1 MLYLAVVAVAL
12 SVTLVVAFFLE
23 VAPSRPRGVS
33 RRLAEIEVLSAS
45 GGAVVERRRR
55 LSRRDGFQRL
65 LADLGNRI
73 PASAVDQAPLRRL
86 LRQAGF
92 DSEGAVGIFWG
103 SRLGAALTL
112 GAMGGFAGTL
122 AGGGVGIPLLAGGY
136 CGAIGW
142 VLPGIWVRHQ
152 RARRQKEINSAL
164 ADALDFLVVC
174 VEAGLGLN
182 QALVRVAQEV
192 GGMSRELGK
201 ELAFTNL
208 QIRAGTARP
217 EALQDLAE
225 RTGIPAMQG
234 LVTTL
239 IQTDRFG
246 TSVARSLRVHA
257 DTLRQKRR
265 QAAEEAAAKTTIK
278 MVFPLVLCIFP
289 ALFVVLLAP
298 GLIRIAQALGE
309 F

>member
-1 MLYLAVVAVAL
+1 MLYLTVAAVAF
-12 SVTLVVAFFLE
+12 SVTLGMMFLLA
-23 VAPSRPRGVS
+23 VPSRPRGVT
-33 RRLAEIEVLSAS
+33 RKLAEIEVLSGT
-45 GGAVVERRRR
+45 GGGILERRERM
-55 LSRRDGFQRL
+55 SRRQVFQRL
-65 LADLGNRI
+65 LEDLGRRV
-73 PASAVDQAPLRRL
+73 PTSVGDQEPLRQL
-86 LRQAGF
+86 MRQAGF
-92 DSEGAVGIFWG
+92 DGDRSVVLFWG
-103 SRLGAALTL
+103 ARFGAALAFGFVGMSVTL
-112 GAMGGFAGTL
+112 AFAMGS
-122 AGGGVGIPLLAGGY
+122 GVVLLAGSY
-136 CGAIGW
+136 CAAVGW
-142 VLPGIWVRHQ
+142 VLPGIWVRV
-152 RARRQKEINSAL
+152 RRSRRQKEISRAL
-164 ADALDFLVVC
+164 PDALDFLVVC

-182 QALVRVAQEV
+182 QALVRVAQEMGFV
-192 GGMSRELGK
+192 SRELGK

-225 RTGIPAMQG
+225 RTGLPAMQG

-278 MVFPLVLCIFP
+278 MVFPLVICIFP
-289 ALFVVLLAP
+289 ALFVVLLSP
-298 GLIRIAQALGE
+298 GLIRIVEALGE

>member
-1 MLYLAVVAVAL
+1 VLYLTVAAVAF
-12 SVTLVVAFFLE
+12 SVTLGMMFLLA
-23 VAPSRPRGVS
+23 VPSRPRGVT
-33 RRLAEIEVLSAS
+33 RKLAEIEVLSGT
-45 GGAVVERRRR
+45 GGGILERRERM
-55 LSRRDGFQRL
+55 SRRQVFQRL
-65 LADLGNRI
+65 LEDLGRRV
-73 PASAVDQAPLRRL
+73 PTSVGDQEPLRQL
-86 LRQAGF
+86 MRQAGF
-92 DSEGAVGIFWG
+92 DGDRSVVLFWG
-103 SRLGAALTL
+103 ARFGAALAFGFVGMSVTL
-112 GAMGGFAGTL
+112 AFAMGS
-122 AGGGVGIPLLAGGY
+122 GVVLLAGSY
-136 CGAIGW
+136 CAAVGW
-142 VLPGIWVRHQ
+142 VLPGIWVRV
-152 RARRQKEINSAL
+152 RRSRRQKEISRAL
-164 ADALDFLVVC
+164 PDALDFLVVC

-182 QALVRVAQEV
+182 QALVRVAQEMGFV
-192 GGMSRELGK
+192 SRELGK

-225 RTGIPAMQG
+225 RTGLPAMQG

-278 MVFPLVLCIFP
+278 MVFPLVICIFP
-289 ALFVVLLAP
+289 ALFVVLLSP
-298 GLIRIAQALGE
+298 GLIRIVEALGE